1 MGLAKL
7 AAAAA
12 AQQPGGS
19 PQRKG
24 SAGRR
29 GERRTAAGGLCWLV
43 LEDWHW
49 CRGNV
54 RQRVAGQQRGERRQ
68 YSRGVLAELGS
79 VGVGPLLPS

>member
-29 GERRTAAGGLCWLV
+29 GEPRGTAAGGMCWYWRICTGAGGCVSEGGRTAAG
-43 LEDWHW
+43 
-49 CRGNV
+49 
-54 RQRVAGQQRGERRQ
+54 QF
-68 YSRGVLAELGS
+68 SRGVLAELGS
-79 VGVGPLLPS
+79 VGMGPPPSL